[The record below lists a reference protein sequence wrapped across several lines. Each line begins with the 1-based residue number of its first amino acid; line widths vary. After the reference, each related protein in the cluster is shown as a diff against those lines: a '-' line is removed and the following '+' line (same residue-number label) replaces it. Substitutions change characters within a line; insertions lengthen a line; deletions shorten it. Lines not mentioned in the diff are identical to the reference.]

1 MRVTSRFSKKSRGTS
16 LGSRLSAVRI
26 SPLACPLRNAYRADK
41 RSVQPSRLA
50 KRGENGGRDVQP
62 PLSRASGK
70 KSPLDNSRREK
81 PHQGAGGKQLIPVF
95 YDPSHATAL
104 LEHIHAKPRL
114 RGQPRARNVYP
125 PSLETGDLGHHI
137 CIHKSTSSTI
147 ERHSQNHMESMKLSH
162 PLSSLAPYAAG
173 QEQERKEKT
182 AAPLMHPSQR
192 KAGE

>member
-1 MRVTSRFSKKSRGTS
+1 MTGIRQKVAAAQ
-16 LGSRLSAVRI
+16 LG
-26 SPLACPLRNAYRADK
+26 RA
-41 RSVQPSRLA
+41 
-50 KRGENGGRDVQP
+50 
-62 PLSRASGK
+62 
-70 KSPLDNSRREK
+70 K
-81 PHQGAGGKQLIPVF
+81 PHQCAGGKQLIPVF
-95 YDPSHATAL
+95 YDPSHATTL

-192 KAGE
+192 ISRGIKWVKASTSPCPKARGLWRRTIPLLSGITIISAGHGV